1 MTLTPYQIVAPV
13 ISLIAILYA
22 WNLVMR
28 QKKTVWEA
36 CFWTLF
42 WGAIAGIALFPNFL
56 TYLSSLTGIVNHEN
70 AAIVT
75 FLGLLFFMVFYIVIR
90 IEELEQRHSK
100 MVREMALRDSG
111 LGKETKEANEERE
124 AKE

>member
-1 MTLTPYQIVAPV
+1 MTLTPYQIVAPI

-42 WGAIAGIALFPNFL
+42 WAAIAAIALFPGFL
-56 TYLSSLTGIVNHEN
+56 TYLSAITGIVNHEN

-75 FLGLLFFMVFYIVIR
+75 FLGILFFMVFYIIIR
-90 IEELEQRHSK
+90 LEELEQRHAK
-100 MVREMALRDSG
+100 IVREVALRNAG
-111 LGKETKEANEERE
+111 LEKEDKEG
-124 AKE
+124 